1 MLDEVI
7 IRSAVDR
14 AVAAAHAPSKVIVF
28 GSYGRGDAD
37 EDSDLDLLV
46 VESEIPDRLAEY
58 ARIRGAI
65 GRVAPGIGVDVLVC
79 ESKEFE
85 RRSRFDAA
93 HPGVGDCHL
102 GQRGRSDQQ

>member
-37 EDSDLDLLV
+37 EGSDLDLLV

-79 ESKEFE
+79 ESKEFD
-85 RRSRFDAA
+85 RRSQVPSTVFYWANKEGRVLYDAA
-93 HPGVGDCHL
+93 A
-102 GQRGRSDQQ
+102 